1 MPLPSHIR
9 EEMERKR
16 VEEHRLASRDAFRA
30 NIRAA
35 LMCVVWS
42 CAGLVCMGWG
52 LHTTDPELGD
62 VAWKGG
68 MVLGYS
74 GILFT
79 IVRWYSK
86 ARKRGDV

>member
-1 MPLPSHIR
+1 
-9 EEMERKR
+9 MERKR

-35 LMCVVWS
+35 LMCIAWS

-52 LHTTDPELGD
+52 LHTTDPELGQI
-62 VAWKGG
+62 AWKGG
-68 MVLGYS
+68 MVVGYA

-79 IVRWYSK
+79 VVRWHAK

>member
-1 MPLPSHIR
+1 
-9 EEMERKR
+9 MERKR

-30 NIRAA
+30 NVRAA
-35 LMCVVWS
+35 LTCVAWS

-62 VAWKGG
+62 IAWKGG
-68 MVLGYS
+68 MVVGYS

>member
-1 MPLPSHIR
+1 MPLPRHIR

-16 VEEHRLASRDAFRA
+16 VEEHRLASRDAFWA
-30 NIRAA
+30 NVRAA
-35 LMCVVWS
+35 LMCVMWC

-62 VAWKGG
+62 IAWKGG
-68 MVLGYS
+68 MVLGYT

-79 IVRWYSK
+79 VVRWYSK